1 LPEFDFMTWYG
12 VALPG
17 GTPSNIVLRMNQ
29 EVAAALNQPDVKERL
44 AALGVV
50 GAPSSPLEFGAFI
63 KSESLKLGRIVKVTG
78 VKPE

>member
-1 LPEFDFMTWYG
+1 
-12 VALPG
+12 
-17 GTPSNIVLRMNQ
+17 MNQ

-50 GAPSSPLEFGAFI
+50 GAPSSPSEFGAFI